1 MRAILSVYD
10 KSGLVDFARGLT
22 GLGAQLYSTGGTKKS
37 LDEAGLNVCSISE
50 LTNFPEILDGRV
62 KTLHPA
68 VHGGILGKRD
78 LPSHREQMAANKISP
93 IDMVVVNL
101 YPFLQTISKDGV
113 ALDEAL
119 ENIDIGGPAM
129 IRAAAKN
136 FPQVLVVVDPSDY
149 KIVLELLHQGQIN
162 TQERRRLAAKAFQH
176 VAYYDNVVAHYLD
189 QSGFGTFGDKT
200 TLGLR
205 KVMDLRYGEN
215 PHQKGAFYAE
225 EIFPPAPGMATAR
238 QLNGPSLSFNNILD
252 LDSAANVVWDFEA
265 PTIAI
270 IKHNNSCGLAS
281 HSDLA
286 EAYRRALTGDPVAAF
301 GGVVGSNRPIDIST
315 AKEIDKTHYDCIIAP
330 SFTQEALA
338 LLGRKK
344 DFRIVSLPE
353 IGRAQKPSLDYRRV
367 RGGILVQTSDT
378 YTEQE
383 FKPRLVTKRAP
394 RPEEWRDLVFA
405 WKAVK
410 HIKSNA
416 IVLAKEETLLG
427 MGAGQPSR
435 VISVALA
442 LDRAGER
449 ARGSVLGSDAFFPF
463 PDGVEKAARGGVTA
477 ILEPGGSIKDE
488 EVIKV
493 ADSFNIA
500 MLFTG
505 VRHFKH

>member
-10 KSGLVDFARGLT
+10 KTGLVDFARGLT
-22 GLGAQLYSTGGTKKS
+22 GLGIQLFSTGGTRKS
-37 LDEAGLNVCSISE
+37 LDEAGLKVFSVSD

-68 VHGGILGKRD
+68 IHGGILGRRD
-78 LPSHREQMAANKISP
+78 LPSHREQMAANKIAP
-93 IDMVVVNL
+93 IDVVVVNL
-101 YPFLQTISKDGV
+101 YPFLQTISREGV
-113 ALDEAL
+113 SLEEAL

-129 IRAAAKN
+129 IRAASKN

-149 KIVLELLHQGQIN
+149 KIILELLSKGQVN
-162 TQERRRLAAKAFQH
+162 MEERRKLAAKAFQH

-189 QSGFGTFGDKT
+189 QKEEIFGGHI

-225 EIFPPAPGMATAR
+225 EIFPAIPGLATAK
-238 QLNGPSLSFNNILD
+238 QLNGPALSFNNILD
-252 LDSAANVVWDFEA
+252 LDSAANVVWDFSA

-270 IKHNNSCGLAS
+270 IKHNNPCGLSS

-301 GGVVGSNRPIDIST
+301 GGVVGSNRNIDI
-315 AKEIDKTHYDCIIAP
+315 AAAREIDRTHYDCIIAP
-330 SFTQEALA
+330 SFSQEALA

-344 DFRIVSLPE
+344 DFRILSLPA
-353 IGRAQKPSLDYRRV
+353 IGTVQKPSLDYRRV
-367 RGGILVQTSDT
+367 RGGMLVQTADT
-378 YTEQE
+378 FTEQE
-383 FKPRLVTKRAP
+383 FKPKLVTRRAP
-394 RPEEWRDLVFA
+394 TAEEMRDLIFA

-416 IVLAKEETLLG
+416 IVLAKDETLLG

-435 VISVALA
+435 VVSVALA
-442 LDRAGER
+442 LEKAGDRAK
-449 ARGSVLGSDAFFPF
+449 GSVVGSDAFFPF
-463 PDGVEKAARGGVTA
+463 PDGVEKAARGGATA
-477 ILEPGGSIKDE
+477 ILEPGGSVKDE

-505 VRHFKH
+505 IRHFKH

>member
-10 KSGLVDFARGLT
+10 KTGLEDFARGLT
-22 GLGAQLYSTGGTKKS
+22 GLGVQLYSTGGTKKS
-37 LDEAGLNVCSISE
+37 LDEAGLKVASVSE

-68 VHGGILGKRD
+68 VHGGILARRD
-78 LPSHREQMAANKISP
+78 LPSHLEQIAANKISP
-93 IDMVVVNL
+93 IDLIVVNL
-101 YPFLQTISKDGV
+101 YPFLQTISREGV
-113 ALDEAL
+113 TLEEAL

-149 KIVLELLHQGQIN
+149 KTVLDLLRRGQVN
-162 TQERRRLAAKAFQH
+162 MEERRRLAAKGFQH
-176 VAYYDNVVAHYLD
+176 VAYYDNVIAHYLD
-189 QSGFGTFGDKT
+189 QKEGIFREHI

-205 KVMDLRYGEN
+205 KVQDLRYGEN

-225 EIFPPAPGMATAR
+225 EIFPAVPGLATAK
-238 QLNGPSLSFNNILD
+238 QHSGPSLSFNNILD

-270 IKHNNSCGLAS
+270 IKHNNPCGLS
-281 HSDLA
+281 SNSDLS

-301 GGVVGSNRPIDIST
+301 GGVVGSNRNIDITT
-315 AKEIDKTHYDCIIAP
+315 AREIDKTHYDCIIAP
-330 SFTQEALA
+330 SFSQEALT

-344 DFRIVSLPE
+344 DFRILSLPA
-353 IGRAQKPSLDYRRV
+353 IGTAQKPALDYRRV
-367 RGGILVQTSDT
+367 KGAMLVQTADT
-378 YTEQE
+378 YTEQD
-383 FKPRLVTKRAP
+383 FKPKQVTRRAP
-394 RPEEWRDLVFA
+394 TPEEWRDLVFA

-416 IVLAKEETLLG
+416 IVLAKDETLLG

-435 VISVALA
+435 VVSVALA
-442 LDRAGER
+442 LEKAGER
-449 ARGSVLGSDAFFPF
+449 VKGSVLGSDAFFPF
-463 PDGVEKAARGGVTA
+463 PDGVEKAAKGGVAA
-477 ILEPGGSIKDE
+477 ILEPGGSVKDE